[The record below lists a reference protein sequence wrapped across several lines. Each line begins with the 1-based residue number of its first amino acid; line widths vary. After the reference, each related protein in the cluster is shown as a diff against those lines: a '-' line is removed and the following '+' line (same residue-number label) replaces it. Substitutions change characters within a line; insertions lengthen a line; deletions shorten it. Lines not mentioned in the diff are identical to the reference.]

1 MLAGLFFGLYLITWQ
16 GAPIIL
22 FIIFIYFILQF
33 ISDHLRGLPTDYL
46 SKIAITCFL
55 VALMIMLPFSRD
67 RLTFISLAAVI
78 LCPVALNIISYLM
91 VHLKIRRGWFPAVVA
106 GFGLLGG
113 LLAWL
118 IIPETVNSV
127 AGYIVS
133 IFGWRME
140 QTVVGEMKPLF
151 FPGGNFTFDM
161 AWQELGLV
169 LYTGVAG
176 LVLLGY
182 RALRRGMP
190 EQIYFAVLALVM
202 LLDSFAMIRFVAYSA
217 VMLAVLS
224 GYIAG
229 YVISAIAP
237 DNAPVPASG
246 KNNRKTAIKAA
257 RIRPTQRAW
266 LIVTALA
273 VVAIITPTAI
283 SAVNVAKRPAH
294 APPDAWV
301 EALDWLRQNSPEPF
315 GNAGEYYSI
324 YSVPKP
330 GESYAYPSAMY
341 SVAGWIDY
349 GYWITRIGHRVPV
362 NNPGQ
367 WLTGICSFYTAQE
380 QAEADRQMADWKAR
394 YVIIDNRI
402 TSPNDK
408 FYAVANLIN
417 KNESDFYEL
426 CWQKKEGK
434 YVPLL
439 VFYPGYYRSMMIR
452 LYNFDGRQ
460 VIPGST
466 LAMSFTT
473 QQLPDGQRF

>member
-1 MLAGLFFGLYLITWQ
+1 
-16 GAPIIL
+16 
-22 FIIFIYFILQF
+22 
-33 ISDHLRGLPTDYL
+33 
-46 SKIAITCFL
+46 
-55 VALMIMLPFSRD
+55 
-67 RLTFISLAAVI
+67 
-78 LCPVALNIISYLM
+78 
-91 VHLKIRRGWFPAVVA
+91 
-106 GFGLLGG
+106 
-113 LLAWL
+113 
-118 IIPETVNSV
+118 
-127 AGYIVS
+127 
-133 IFGWRME
+133 
-140 QTVVGEMKPLF
+140 
-151 FPGGNFTFDM
+151 
-161 AWQELGLV
+161 
-169 LYTGVAG
+169 
-176 LVLLGY
+176 
-182 RALRRGMP
+182 MP

-202 LLDSFAMIRFVAYSA
+202 LLASFAMIRFVAYSA

-246 KNNRKTAIKAA
+246 KNNRKAAIKPV
-257 RIRPTQRAW
+257 RIRPAQKAW

-466 LAMSFTT
+466 LAMSYTT
-473 QQLPDGQRF
+473 QQLPDGQRFKEITGLKSFGSYNEATAYIKGQKQGNYSIIGTDPLASPVPLEALKGYSLAYQSTQKDSAGGTVQMPQIKIFEYIAPIDE